1 MTQSPRGQT
10 RLNGQSAE
18 AFGVAAPSRRHE
30 QLGKF
35 AIRSS
40 RRRSIVITS
49 CAWLCA
55 IYASPAQATDT
66 APPEAIDLNSIGV
79 SYAAEQKLPSLKTA
93 FIDINPISK
102 NDGISVGELGVD
114 GGRRSPIVSFAQE
127 IDRGDHGEIDSLL
140 LWANGKLLFESYF
153 RRGRINYPHF
163 QMSITKSYTALAIGR
178 AIQLGHL
185 TMADLDRPV
194 VSFLQGLHPEK
205 FAAGASTITLSEAMT
220 MQSGIRIPPK
230 KMQFLKESAPA
241 VQGVKQV
248 QAFLENTASI
258 AAAPREFKY
267 QGTDTAVTMQVLEAV
282 VPGSARAF
290 IKCELLDK
298 MGITN
303 FGWQEDISG
312 LPKAAAGSSMRSR
325 DMLKW
330 GLLVHNQG
338 RHKGEQLIPPAFIDR
353 ATSRLCNTAGETYY
367 GFFFWR
373 HTATVD
379 GKSVDCLTC
388 RGAGGQFIFL
398 FPGRELIA
406 VVTAHNKG
414 MGPLLKTLPERVL
427 PAFAD

>member
-1 MTQSPRGQT
+1 MGST
-10 RLNGQSAE
+10 
-18 AFGVAAPSRRHE
+18 SRC
-30 QLGKF
+30 
-35 AIRSS
+35 
-40 RRRSIVITS
+40 IVTIS
-49 CAWLCA
+49 LSVWLCT
-55 IYASPAQATDT
+55 ASMPPAQATDT
-66 APPEAIDLNSIGV
+66 GPPEITGLDNIGV
-79 SYAAEQKLPSLKTA
+79 SYAAEKNLPNLSDA
-93 FIDINPISK
+93 FIDTKPSSRQDEIA
-102 NDGISVGELGVD
+102 VGELGRD
-114 GGRRSPIVSFAQE
+114 GGERTPIVSFAQE
-127 IDRGDHGEIDSLL
+127 IADGQHGEIDSLL
-140 LWANGKLLFESYF
+140 LWANGRLLFESYF
-153 RRGRINYPHF
+153 RRGRINYPHY

-194 VSFLQGLHPEK
+194 VSFLQGLHPEN

-230 KMQFLKESAPA
+230 KMQFLKESPPA

-282 VPGSARAF
+282 VPGSARDF
-290 IKCELLDK
+290 IEQELLNRL
-298 MGITN
+298 GISN
-303 FGWQEDISG
+303 FGWQDDISG

-330 GLLVHNQG
+330 GLLIHNKGQ
-338 RHKGEQLIPPAFIDR
+338 HKGEQLIPPAFIDR